1 MDLSKLK
8 DWEQEKLAENPDT
21 SKDILQELSKE
32 KDWVIRDSVAENP
45 NTSGDTLKELTQKE
59 EEEIVK
65 CTIARNPNTPED
77 ALWYLAKDEDEDVR
91 WHVANNP
98 NASSKILVMQFEYEK
113 SLREPDDNVIRAL
126 HTHKNLPAFAKRVIE
141 TLFKEIL

>member
-65 CTIARNPNTPED
+65 CTIARNPNTPDD
-77 ALWYLAKDEDEDVR
+77 ALRHLAKDDYWLVR
-91 WHVANNP
+91 RNILDNP
-98 NASSKILVMQFEYEK
+98 NVSTKIIVMLFEYEK
-113 SLREPDDNVIRAL
+113 TLPTPNRLFIQALYDTAKLPYVAKVI
-126 HTHKNLPAFAKRVIE
+126 IE
-141 TLFKEIL
+141 TLYGEWL